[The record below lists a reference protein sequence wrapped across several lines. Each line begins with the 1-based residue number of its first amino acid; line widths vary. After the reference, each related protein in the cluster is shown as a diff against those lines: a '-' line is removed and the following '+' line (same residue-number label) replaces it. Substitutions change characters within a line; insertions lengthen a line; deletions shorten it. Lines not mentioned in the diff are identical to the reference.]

1 MTTLEIILCLAFIL
15 AGGMV
20 VRLLLSAAKTKT
32 QLARFQQLIDL
43 EAEQEKVKAI
53 TAELRRKNER
63 MRNITDLQGAEAA
76 LNATLTALQQR
87 HDVLTREKSR
97 LEGTLANL
105 KEQLSPLEDDLMLQN
120 YGLYAP
126 KYDFESAARYKTEIA
141 SIRDRQKQ
149 MIRAKTAI
157 LCDANWTVDGSQAK
171 GQRMIHK
178 QIRLMARAFNGE
190 CDSIIPKVK
199 YNNFFSIEKRILSA
213 YQAINKLGE
222 SQRCEINPAYLTLKC
237 DELHLVHEYQEQL
250 QAEKEE
256 ARRIREQIREE
267 ERAQRELEKAR
278 SDAEKETARYERAL
292 AKARREVEQATGEK
306 QATLQG
312 EVQRLNELLLEA
324 QATKERAISRAQQTR
339 AGHVYVISNI
349 GAFGEDV
356 YKIGMTRRLEPQD
369 RVRELSGAS
378 VPFQFDV
385 HAMIYSEDAPALEN
399 LLHSKLEHRSV
410 NRVNAR
416 KEFFNVTL
424 EEIEAIILH
433 FDANAAF
440 IRIPPAEEFRK
451 TQAILA
457 EEHQARRD
465 I

>member
-1 MTTLEIILCLAFIL
+1 MTTMELTLSLGLVLLVFLIA
-15 AGGMV
+15 
-20 VRLLLSAAKTKT
+20 RLLLAAARRKK
-32 QLARFQQLIDL
+32 QLARFQHLIDL

-53 TAELRRKNER
+53 TAELRRKHER
-63 MRNITDLQGAEAA
+63 LRNITDLQGAEAA

-87 HDVLTREKSR
+87 HDVLTGEKSR

-105 KEQLSPLEDDLMLQN
+105 REQLSPLEDDLMLQN

-126 KYDFESAARYKTEIA
+126 KYDFESAARYKTELA

-250 QAEKEE
+250 QAEKAA

-278 SDAEKETARYERAL
+278 SDAEKETARYEQAL
-292 AKARREVEQATGEK
+292 ANARREVAKATGEK

-324 QATKERAISRAQQTR
+324 QANKERAISRAQQTR

-356 YKIGMTRRLEPQD
+356 YKIGMTRRLEPH
-369 RVRELSGAS
+369 G
-378 VPFQFDV
+378 
-385 HAMIYSEDAPALEN
+385 DA
-399 LLHSKLEHRSV
+399 
-410 NRVNAR
+410 
-416 KEFFNVTL
+416 
-424 EEIEAIILH
+424 
-433 FDANAAF
+433 
-440 IRIPPAEEFRK
+440 
-451 TQAILA
+451 
-457 EEHQARRD
+457 
-465 I
+465 